1 MKRVLSIIS
10 LTLVLVLCL
19 FMFASCGVKSYAKRL
34 EKAGYKVEIATKDE
48 VKEANEAFEEFDGKY
63 KVKAGLT
70 AQKDGDFV
78 SITKF
83 ASKKQAKNYVE
94 ALKLADGSYE
104 IKGACLI
111 IGTAQGIKDATGK

>member
-34 EKAGYKVEIATKDE
+34 EKAGYEVEIATKDE
-48 VKEANEAFEEFDGKY
+48 VKEANEAFDGEY
-63 KVKAGLT
+63 KVKAGLS
-70 AQKDGDFV
+70 AQKDTDYV

-83 ASKKQAKNYVE
+83 ASKKQAKAYAE
-94 ALKLADGSYE
+94 AMKLPESAYE

-111 IGTAQGIKDATGK
+111 AGTAQGIKDATGK